1 MVETKTI
8 TASDVALN
16 VYRGKIQDI
25 ILERGRWKDIRTGN
39 VSIAHSKNQ
48 NVDTNRLW
56 WATYI
61 IFYLKQSLKK
71 LYKTRKNTID
81 K

>member
-25 ILERGRWKDIRTGN
+25 ILGRWKDIRTGN

-71 LYKTRKNTID
+71 LCKTHKNTID